1 MDYPPFFAY
10 FERLLAWAAHRLCS
24 RHDPGLLRI
33 SPEPYVSDATVA
45 FQRGSV
51 MVTDLLLLVGVWANA
66 RGCGEGEGGQ
76 QHGSPKLLLLAAL
89 MLGSAG
95 LLVVDHMHFQYN
107 GYLMGLLLL
116 SVACIRRVNDCF
128 ANVVCSIT
136 MM

>member
-10 FERLLAWAAHRLCS
+10 FERLLARAAHRLFS
-24 RHDPGLLRI
+24 HHDPGLLRI

-66 RGCGEGEGGQ
+66 GGCGEVWGQ
-76 QHGSPKLLLLAAL
+76 YGSPKLLLLAVL
-89 MLGSAG
+89 TLGSAG

-116 SVACIRRVNDCF
+116 SVACIRRVN
-128 ANVVCSIT
+128 ALVGEV
-136 MM
+136 